1 MSCVTI
7 SVTESYYPRKGYSKW
22 DLKFKHDR
30 AVKSMFLWIFGS
42 NRSVTAIMKLTFL
55 FDFQEQVQQLER
67 YGQNEDSCL
76 STSQLLSALIAT
88 PNKYSE
94 YKNETQ
100 KILQQLNAKKI

>member
-1 MSCVTI
+1 
-7 SVTESYYPRKGYSKW
+7 
-22 DLKFKHDR
+22 
-30 AVKSMFLWIFGS
+30 
-42 NRSVTAIMKLTFL
+42 MKLTFL

-88 PNKYSE
+88 PTKYSE